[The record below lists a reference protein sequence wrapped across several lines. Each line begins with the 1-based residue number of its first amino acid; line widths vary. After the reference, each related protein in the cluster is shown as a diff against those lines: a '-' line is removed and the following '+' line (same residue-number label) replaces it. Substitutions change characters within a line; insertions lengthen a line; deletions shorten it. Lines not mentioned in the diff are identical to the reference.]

1 MWWTLKSMDQ
11 DDNINDLL
19 SGGLLERKLL
29 SGEIRWPILGSGEDL
44 LIEYGSLRVVRNKIL
59 ILDIE
64 TWIYRMLFL
73 SQLRRDLMECVTSI
87 LRLECTKIIRLD

>member
-1 MWWTLKSMDQ
+1 MDQ

-29 SGEIRWPILGSGEDL
+29 GGEIRWPILGSGEDL

-64 TWIYRMLFL
+64 TWIYGMLFL
-73 SQLRRDLMECVTSI
+73 PQLRRDLMECVTSI